1 MKNSLLLL
9 LLLFSAALTAK
20 GKKENVFAKPSITSI
35 DGKVSPVTVTDDRAI
50 LFIGKADAGRPVRLF
65 RGTVNIGQA
74 NADIA
79 GNFSISVSSTTITD
93 GTYNITVQS
102 INVDNTLSVASDIFV
117 LVINRKPPTISAIG
131 GTRSSGTSIR
141 NNKPSIEG
149 TTAVPGSI
157 QIFDIIS
164 GTEQSIGIAK
174 VDRFGNFNFDVKTPL
189 TTGNHIFIAKTID
202 EQGKIGNVSRPFN
215 ITISPLLSKPTIV
228 FINKTQVIGPATITI
243 NTLTTQISST
253 TQSEKYQLFIDNV
266 LAAESF
272 SFAFAVPKQ
281 LANGNYVLKARL
293 IGTDGLTSE
302 FSDPV
307 NLTVNSAAGK
317 ITAVPTIVMVDNK
330 TQSPIF
336 VSDALKVI
344 RVTGPVGAKVAIFCD
359 GVIELTIG
367 VFNTLGAY
375 AASILVPRGEQ
386 GSKANII
393 AHITDD
399 LGNIGAPSNVFE
411 VIRDNINPQI
421 PIITSIDGQTSSPA
435 KTNKNKP
442 QIKGK
447 AEPNSQLF
455 IQHFIGGNTSAILG
469 FINADA
475 NGDFELS
482 SFEYANKS
490 GIVDGVGQKIVVS
503 STDLAGNRTE
513 SDTFLLTVD
522 KNAPNGPAE
531 NTLKAR
537 IFTVNG
543 FLSGATATFTVNNLI
558 VGVASAIGNKVQ
570 FFINDKLE
578 GEQELKDS
586 VVATFIKSNLV
597 NGKYVLTA
605 KAVDKQGKVSLVSD
619 AVTVQLFSLAPPIT
633 IAPRIVSYDEQ
644 TTSTIVSNSFD
655 KKVKITAPANSK
667 IRVFYTTKKF
677 DLVTADASGVFEGA
691 FPTVGF
697 ENATTVKITAFIE
710 DDFGNFGPLSN
721 AIDVVVDKVAPT
733 PASIASVDAKTTNG
747 QLIATNKPVIKGKT
761 EARATVIVNHTNG
774 TILLATVKADAN
786 GDFTVNASDYP
797 SAFVFAEGIQNVSAK
812 ATDEAGNAGVFGVG
826 FSFIV
831 DTKAPNAPI
840 IVGVDSKTIAP
851 FNISN
856 NLPVLNGTTEA
867 LAIISLFNGNTL
879 LGTTTA
885 SAQGSWTF
893 KPATALPVG
902 TYSFNAQ
909 AKDAVGNLSVK
920 SSVLVVNIQLANPT
934 LTANNA
940 LTPNGDGK
948 NDFLIIKNIEFYP
961 NNEVKVFDRAGR
973 LIYAA
978 TNYKNDWDGKYNG
991 NALTEDTYYYS
1002 VELGKENKPFKS
1014 FITIVRGSKN

>member
-9 LLLFSAALTAK
+9 LLLFSAAVNAK
-20 GKKENVFAKPSITSI
+20 SKKENIFAKPSITSV
-35 DGKVSPVTVTDDRAI
+35 DGKTSPVTVTDDRNI

-74 NADIA
+74 NADNA
-79 GNFSISVSSTTITD
+79 GNFSISVSATTITD

-102 INVDNTLSVASDIFV
+102 INADNTLSVASDIFV
-117 LVINRKPPTISAIG
+117 LIINRKPPFISSIG

-141 NNKPSIEG
+141 NNKPSLEG
-149 TTAVPGSI
+149 TTSVPGSI

-174 VDRFGNFNFDVKTPL
+174 VDRSGNYNFDVKTPL
-189 TTGNHIFIAKTID
+189 TTGNHIFVAKTID

-215 ITISPLLSKPTIV
+215 ITISPLLSKPTIN
-228 FINKTQVIGPATITI
+228 FINSTRISGPVTIAI

-272 SFAFAVPKQ
+272 SISFAVPKQ

-307 NLTVNSAAGK
+307 NLTVNSTAAK
-317 ITAVPTIVMVDNK
+317 ITAVPTIVMVDNR

-336 VSDALKVI
+336 VSDATKVL

-359 GVIELTIG
+359 GVIEPTIG
-367 VFNTLGAY
+367 VFNTLGTY
-375 AASILVPRGEQ
+375 ATNILIPRGEQ
-386 GSKANII
+386 GSKANIV
-393 AHITDD
+393 ANITDD
-399 LGNIGAPSNVFE
+399 LGNLGPKSNVFE

-421 PIITSIDGQTSSPA
+421 PLITSIDGQTSSPA

-455 IQHFIGGNTSAILG
+455 IQHFLGGITSAILG

-490 GIVDGVGQKIVVS
+490 GIVDGVDQKIVVS

-531 NTLKAR
+531 STLKAR

-543 FLSGATATFTVNNLI
+543 FLAGASTFTVNNLI

-586 VVATFIKSNLV
+586 VVATFIKSNLP

-619 AVTVQLFSLAPPIT
+619 AVTVQLFSLAPLIT
-633 IAPRIVSYDEQ
+633 IAPRIVSFDEQ
-644 TTSTIVSNSFD
+644 TTGTIISSSFG

-667 IRVFYTTKKF
+667 IRVFYNTKKF
-677 DLVTADASGVFEGA
+677 DLVTADASGVFEGT

-697 ENATTVKITAFIE
+697 ENASTVKITAFIE
-710 DDFGNFGPLSN
+710 DEFGNFGPLSN
-721 AIDVVVDKVAPT
+721 ALDVVVDNIAPT
-733 PASIASVDAKTTNG
+733 PATIASVDTKTTNG
-747 QLIATNKPVIKGKT
+747 QLIAINKPVIKGKT
-761 EARATVIVNHTNG
+761 EARATVVVNHING
-774 TILLATVKADAN
+774 TILLATVKADVN

-797 SAFVFAEGIQNVSAK
+797 STFVFAEGAQNVSAK
-812 ATDEAGNAGVFGVG
+812 ATDEAGNAGVFGVS

-840 IVGVDSKTIAP
+840 IAGVDSKTIGP

-856 NLPVLNGTTEA
+856 NLPVLNGTAEA
-867 LAIISLFNGNTL
+867 LATINLFNGNTM

-885 SAQGSWTF
+885 SAQGSFTF
-893 KPATALPVG
+893 KPVTALPVG

-909 AKDAVGNLSVK
+909 AKDAVGNLSTK
-920 SSVLVVNIQLANPT
+920 SSVVVVNIQLANPV

-948 NDFLIIKNIEFYP
+948 NDFLTIKNIEFYP
-961 NNEVKVFDRAGR
+961 NNEVKIFDRAGR
-973 LIYAA
+973 MIYTA

-991 NALTEDTYYYS
+991 NSLTEDTYYYS
-1002 VELGKENKPFKS
+1002 VELGSENKPFKS